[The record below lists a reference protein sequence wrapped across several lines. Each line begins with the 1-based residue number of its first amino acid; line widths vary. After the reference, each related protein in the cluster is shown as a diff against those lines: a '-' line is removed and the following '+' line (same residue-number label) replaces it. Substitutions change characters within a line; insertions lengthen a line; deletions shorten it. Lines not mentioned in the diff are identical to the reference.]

1 MSSSIPALRSNR
13 APDSLARHG
22 QRQRLS
28 QPRGIF
34 DLIRSVQAPVHHVR
48 HCQTAPTASCR
59 AATPLAPPITQG
71 SDMIGAA
78 TIPPPRPRHGGQ
90 KFCGQRKG
98 ELAAFAVS
106 GDSFLLRNQRGTRT
120 LPAAILLVMSER
132 AQLLYPSQKQSQVLL
147 ASWLEARLLV
157 GITTSQMLTIFFS
170 TCVDMT
176 PPSSLGLTQ
185 RRPSP
190 AVPAHL
196 PAQAS

>member
-1 MSSSIPALRSNR
+1 
-13 APDSLARHG
+13 
-22 QRQRLS
+22 
-28 QPRGIF
+28 
-34 DLIRSVQAPVHHVR
+34 
-48 HCQTAPTASCR
+48 
-59 AATPLAPPITQG
+59 
-71 SDMIGAA
+71 MIGAA

-157 GITTSQMLTIFFS
+157 GITTSQMLTIFFQHLCRHDS
-170 TCVDMT
+170 SKLTRFNSKEAFSSSSSS
-176 PPSSLGLTQ
+176 PSLHRHHEERQLQ
-185 RRPSP
+185 
-190 AVPAHL
+190 VNH
-196 PAQAS
+196 